1 MLGPL
6 NGRDG
11 GDKWR
16 RNGRQMESRPPRS
29 GVAYKY
35 SYQELVE
42 GKGNPNGA
50 GHRRVGFLLG
60 YKLNHT

>member
-1 MLGPL
+1 MAPQWET
-6 NGRDG
+6 NGVSPARPAV
-11 GDKWR
+11 
-16 RNGRQMESRPPRS
+16 GRGCGLRS

>member
-1 MLGPL
+1 MEAI
-6 NGRDG
+6 NGAAM
-11 GDKWR
+11 GDKWSLAR
-16 RNGRQMESRPPRS
+16 PAAGRGGRCS